1 MTEDEDFYKQPYR
14 EMMKDNYKQ
23 VAEKRLGNT
32 KSYGKHKIHPE
43 ELARRAHVK
52 GHFAAKE
59 RDEFFDEVYGEVLV
73 DLFSEWL
80 KTGSHET
87 KSREFLY
94 ATAMALGSVKEKMM
108 QFETYGKNIPHLKQ
122 EDNENEI
129 N

>member
-1 MTEDEDFYKQPYR
+1 MDKYR
-14 EMMKDNYKQ
+14 KS
-23 VAEKRLGNT
+23 AETKLSNN
-32 KSYGKHKIHPE
+32 KSYGNHKIHPE

-73 DLFSEWL
+73 DFFIELL
-80 KTGSHET
+80 KTEPHET

-94 ATAMALGSVKEKMM
+94 SSALALGSVKERMIN
-108 QFETYGKNIPHLKQ
+108 FEMYGKNIPHMM
-122 EDNENEI
+122 EDNNET